1 MNTLATFI
9 GILGVILYISSYQFK
24 NRKTIVDIYTLADV
38 RYVLQ
43 YILLGAYTGMAM
55 DFLGL
60 ISSFLAGKKN
70 TPFMQKHYKSVIV
83 ALDLSMVVVGLLL
96 FQNFFSLFA
105 IVAVIVETSALWCT
119 DEKIIRRLTLIGC
132 PLWLTY
138 NLAFAAFGSAIGN
151 IINFV
156 SLIIAIY
163 RYEKLKK

>member
-1 MNTLATFI
+1 M
-9 GILGVILYISSYQFK
+9 
-24 NRKTIVDIYTLADV
+24 YTLADAM
-38 RYVLQ
+38 YVLQ

-70 TPFMQKHYKSVIV
+70 KPFMQKHYKVVITV
-83 ALDLSMVVVGLLL
+83 LDFSMVVVGLLL
-96 FQNFFSLFA
+96 YQNFFSLFA

-119 DEKIIRRLTLIGC
+119 NEKIIRRLTLVGC

-138 NLAFAAFGSAIGN
+138 NLAFSAFGSALGN

-163 RYEKLKK
+163 RYENLKN